1 MCFDAVQLWERR
13 CTMETNT
20 PFLCIH
26 EGGNSEWKYCKIKKL
41 QCIMGRAVAEEEFM
55 AGEMCV

>member
-1 MCFDAVQLWERR
+1 
-13 CTMETNT
+13 METNT

-41 QCIMGRAVAEEEFM
+41 QCIMGRAVAEEEFV
-55 AGEMCV
+55 AGEMCG